1 MIRVSR
7 RRSCLVVRAGD
18 GTREVDL
25 KVVVGKVALEGERRE
40 SAKRQSTEQ
49 SIKSTMRC
57 SRREKGRSEM

>member
-25 KVVVGKVALEGERRE
+25 KVVVGKVAFRGGE
-40 SAKRQSTEQ
+40 KRV
-49 SIKSTMRC
+49 
-57 SRREKGRSEM
+57 SEASEYRAEYEVYHEMFET